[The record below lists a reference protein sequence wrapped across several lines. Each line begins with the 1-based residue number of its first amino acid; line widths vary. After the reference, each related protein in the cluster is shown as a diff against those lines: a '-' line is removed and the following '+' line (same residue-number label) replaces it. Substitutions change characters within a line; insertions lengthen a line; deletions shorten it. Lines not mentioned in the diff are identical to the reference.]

1 MPTSDLD
8 LLTQWRGG
16 DRQAGQ
22 RLFRRHFAAV
32 ARFFCNKADS
42 DHEDL
47 VQRTFVGC
55 LEGADRFRAECSFRT
70 YLLRIAYHV
79 LCSHYRTKY
88 RRGEALTPS
97 EVSLRDLSSSPSS
110 VVARNRRHQQLIEA
124 LRMMSIDYQV
134 VLELYFWEEMTAAE
148 IAGVL
153 EIPLGTAQT
162 RLRRAREGLAKQIG
176 DLEGAPMDSAEVA
189 HEIEAWARE
198 LRTLVSERRAAAP

>member
-1 MPTSDLD
+1 
-8 LLTQWRGG
+8 
-16 DRQAGQ
+16 
-22 RLFRRHFAAV
+22 
-32 ARFFCNKADS
+32 
-42 DHEDL
+42 
-47 VQRTFVGC
+47 
-55 LEGADRFRAECSFRT
+55 
-70 YLLRIAYHV
+70 
-79 LCSHYRTKY
+79 
-88 RRGEALTPS
+88 
-97 EVSLRDLSSSPSS
+97 
-110 VVARNRRHQQLIEA
+110 
-124 LRMMSIDYQV
+124 MMSIDYQV